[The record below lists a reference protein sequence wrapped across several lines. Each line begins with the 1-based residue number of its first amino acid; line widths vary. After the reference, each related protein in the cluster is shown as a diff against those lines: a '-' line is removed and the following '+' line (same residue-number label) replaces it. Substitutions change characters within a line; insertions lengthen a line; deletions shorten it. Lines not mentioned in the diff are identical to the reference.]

1 MIRLKVQWLGM
12 ATWMC
17 HIDICCRFMSVRVSV
32 VDSGMVLQVTTNDE
46 VMVNT
51 SSSQVACSLD
61 N

>member
-1 MIRLKVQWLGM
+1 
-12 ATWMC
+12 MC
-17 HIDICCRFMSVRVSV
+17 HIDICCRSMSVRVSV